1 MKKIRKIL
9 KKSIVVLPVLL
20 FLTAYSGVPE
30 KVTLVEG
37 ESLDLSFGVTAT
49 VNTAK
54 ADRYRVDAKL
64 FNLIPIK
71 SVDVSVVPKKYL
83 IPSGEAIGV
92 KLYTDGVLVVGIS
105 DVTDSDGKIHQPA
118 KKAGI
123 MTGDRILAVNGKTVE
138 NINDFTDKINEAGK
152 KATLQIARDEDKFLV
167 DIEPCYSKDGGYKI
181 GLWVRDSTAG
191 IGTLTFY
198 NPENNTFGA
207 LGHGICDSDT
217 KGLMAVKRGSIN
229 ACRIRNIIKGERG
242 VAGELTGDFSG
253 IEIGNITCN
262 TDSGISGSA
271 NMLGNGEPLMVAS
284 RYEVKKGNG
293 EILCDVDGAGP
304 RRYKIEITRIQKNGE
319 GKNLVLKVTDDRLID
334 KTGGIVQGMSGSP
347 ILQNGRIVGAVTH
360 VFVNDPTRGYGIFIE
375 NMLAEAEK
383 IK

>member
-1 MKKIRKIL
+1 KIL

-20 FLTAYSGVPE
+20 FLTVYQGIPQ
-30 KVTLVEG
+30 KVTIVEG
-37 ESLDLSFGVTAT
+37 ERLDLSFGVTAT

-54 ADRYRVDAKL
+54 ADRYLVDAKL

-105 DVTDSDGKIHQPA
+105 DVADALGNIYQPA
-118 KKAGI
+118 KDAGI
-123 MTGDRILAVNGKTVE
+123 MVGDRILSVNGESVK
-138 NINDFTDKINEAGK
+138 NIDDFTDKINESGK
-152 KATLQIARDEDKFLV
+152 KATLEIAREDHKFTVELL
-167 DIEPCYSKDGGYKI
+167 PAYSKDSGSYKV

-217 KGLMAVKRGSIN
+217 KELMTVRCGSVN
-229 ACRIRNIIKGERG
+229 ACTIRNVIKGERG
-242 VAGELTGDFSG
+242 IAGELTGDFSG
-253 IEIGNITCN
+253 IEIGDITQN
-262 TDSGISGSA
+262 THAGISG
-271 NMLGNGEPLMVAS
+271 NVGLIPEGEPVMIAS
-284 RYEVKKGNG
+284 RFEVKKGNA

-304 RRYKIEITRIQKNGE
+304 KRYKIEITKIQKGGE
-319 GKNLVLKVTDDRLID
+319 GKNLVLRVTDERLLG

-347 ILQNGRIVGAVTH
+347 VLQNGKIVGAVTH
-360 VFVNDPTRGYGIFIE
+360 VFVNDPTKGYGIFIE
-375 NMLAEAEK
+375 NML
-383 IK
+383 

>member
-1 MKKIRKIL
+1 M
-9 KKSIVVLPVLL
+9 

-37 ESLDLSFGVTAT
+37 ESLDFSWGITAT

-54 ADRYRVDAKL
+54 ADRYSVDAKL
-64 FNLIPIK
+64 FNVIPIK

-105 DVTDSDGKIHQPA
+105 DVTDSFGNISQPA
-118 KKAGI
+118 KDAGI
-123 MTGDRILAVNGKTVE
+123 IMGDRILSVNGEQIE
-138 NINDFTDKINEAGK
+138 NIDDFTDKINEAGE
-152 KATLQIARDEDKFLV
+152 KAVLEIAREDQKFSVELM
-167 DIEPCYSKDGGYKI
+167 PSHSKDGGYKV

-198 NPENNTFGA
+198 NPENRTFSA

-217 KGLMAVKRGSIN
+217 KGLMTVRKGSIN
-229 ACRIRNIIKGERG
+229 ACRIRSVIKGERG
-242 VAGELTGDFSG
+242 IAGELAGDFSG
-253 IEIGNITCN
+253 IEIGEITKN
-262 TDSGISGSA
+262 THAGICGNVGSIPQE
-271 NMLGNGEPLMVAS
+271 EPIPMAS
-284 RYEVKKGNG
+284 RFEVKKGTA
-293 EILCDVDGAGP
+293 EILCDVDGSGP
-304 RRYKIEITRIQKNGE
+304 RRYKIEITRIQKGQD
-319 GKNLVLKVTDDRLID
+319 GKNLVLKVIDDRLIN

-347 ILQNGRIVGAVTH
+347 IIQNDKLVGAVTH
-360 VFVNDPTRGYGIFIE
+360 VFVNDPMRGYGIFIE

>member
-1 MKKIRKIL
+1 M
-9 KKSIVVLPVLL
+9 L
-20 FLTAYSGVPE
+20 FLTAYAKIPA

-37 ESLDLSFGVTAT
+37 ESLDFDFGVTAT
-49 VNTAK
+49 LNTQR
-54 ADRYRVDAKL
+54 ADEYRVNAKF

-105 DVTDSDGKIHQPA
+105 DVTDSFGNVTHPA
-118 KKAGI
+118 KDAGI
-123 MTGDRILAVNGKTVE
+123 TVGDRILAVNGKEVE
-138 NINDFTDKINEAGK
+138 NINDFTDKINEAGER
-152 KATLQIARDEDKFLV
+152 ATLLIVREDKKLSV
-167 DIEPCYSKDGGYKI
+167 EIKPCLSKDGGYKI

-198 NPENNTFGA
+198 DPENNTFGA

-217 KGLMAVKRGSIN
+217 KDLMAVRKGSIN
-229 ACRIRNIIKGERG
+229 VCRIRTVIKGERG

-253 IEIGNITCN
+253 IEIGEITKN
-262 TDSGISGSA
+262 TDAGIGGKTKTSYR
-271 NMLGNGEPLMVAS
+271 GEPVMIGS
-284 RYEVKKGNG
+284 RFEVEKGEA

-304 RRYKIEITRIQKNGE
+304 KYYKIEITRVQKNGD
-319 GKNLVLKVTDDRLID
+319 GKNLVLEVTDERLIS

-347 ILQNGRIVGAVTH
+347 IIQNGKLIGAVTH

-375 NMLAEAEK
+375 KML
-383 IK
+383 

>member
-1 MKKIRKIL
+1 MQKLL

-20 FLTAYSGVPE
+20 FLTAYSGVPS

-37 ESLDLSFGVTAT
+37 ESLDFNWGVTAT

-54 ADRYRVDAKL
+54 SDNYTVDAKL

-83 IPSGEAIGV
+83 IPSGESIGV

-105 DVTDSDGKIHQPA
+105 DVTDNFGNISQPA
-118 KKAGI
+118 KDAGI
-123 MTGDRILAVNGKTVE
+123 VVGDRILAVGGKKVK
-138 NINDFTDKINEAGK
+138 NIDDFSDKINEAGDV
-152 KATLQIARDEDKFLV
+152 ATLEIARDDRKFSVELT
-167 DIEPCYSKDGGYKI
+167 PCYSKESGNYKV

-198 NPENNTFGA
+198 NPEDNTFAA

-217 KGLMAVKRGSIN
+217 KELMTVREGSIN
-229 ACRIRNIIKGERG
+229 ACRIRSVIKGEHG
-242 VAGELTGDFSG
+242 IAGELSGDFSG
-253 IEIGNITCN
+253 IEIGEITKN
-262 TDSGISGSA
+262 THAGIC
-271 NMLGNGEPLMVAS
+271 GNAETIPQIEPIPIAT
-284 RYEVKKGNG
+284 RFEAKKGAA

-304 RRYKIEITRIQKNGE
+304 QSYEIEITKIQKRQD
-319 GKNLVLKVTDDRLID
+319 GKNLVLKVTDDRLIN

-347 ILQNGRIVGAVTH
+347 IIQNGKLLGAVTH

-375 NMLAEAEK
+375 NMLE
-383 IK
+383 